1 MSEQHLGK
9 RKTQTGRVVSDKAD
23 KTIVISVERLA
34 QHPTYKR
41 VIRRTARFMAHDE
54 LNDAKIGDLVTI
66 EESRPLSARGFFISV
81 GGAPDDF
88 RYFRPTL
95 QTRRGSSCRW

>member
-9 RKTQTGRVVSDKAD
+9 RKTQTGRVVSDKGD

-34 QHPTYKR
+34 QHPVYKR

-54 LNDAKIGDLVTI
+54 LNDAKIGDLVTV
-66 EESRPLSARGFFISV
+66 EESRPLSARKRWTLVKVVKRGESQE
-81 GGAPDDF
+81 GA
-88 RYFRPTL
+88 L
-95 QTRRGSSCRW
+95 

>member
-9 RKTQTGRVVSDKAD
+9 RKTQTGRVVSDKGD

-34 QHPTYKR
+34 LHPIYKR

-54 LNDAKIGDLVTI
+54 LNDAKIGDLVTV
-66 EESRPLSARGFFISV
+66 EESRPLSARKRWTLVKVVKRGESQE
-81 GGAPDDF
+81 GA
-88 RYFRPTL
+88 L
-95 QTRRGSSCRW
+95 